1 MTNFMKKNYYVPKK
15 ERPVYTELD
24 KNEWKVSAITKKAVD
39 AVRKAVLRRRGE
51 RETLIRLIVSEQD
64 MALFTPNVENRLVA
78 LFRNLYDSVVL
89 VEIQSPEYDVK
100 QSRKA
105 LLKKAEK
112 EHRRQLKKHEE
123 TNKEIKI

>member
-1 MTNFMKKNYYVPKK
+1 MTYNPKKNYYVPKK

-24 KNEWKVSAITKKAVD
+24 KSEWKVSAVTQRAVN
-39 AVRKAVLRRRGE
+39 AVRKAIIRKGGE
-51 RETLIRLIVSEQD
+51 RETLIRMVVKEED
-64 MALFTPNVENRLVA
+64 MVLFTHNVENRLVA

-89 VEIQSPEYDVK
+89 LEIQSPEYDVK

-123 TNKEIKI
+123 SNK